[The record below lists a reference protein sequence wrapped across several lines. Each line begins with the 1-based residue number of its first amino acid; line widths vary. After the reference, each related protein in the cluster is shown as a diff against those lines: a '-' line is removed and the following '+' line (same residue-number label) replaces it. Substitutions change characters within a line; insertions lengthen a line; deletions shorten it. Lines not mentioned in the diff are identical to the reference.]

1 MSENLLFIPKKYIND
16 YLHYGYIPELGFH
29 QNFFQKLGFEK
40 ASDSDTEA
48 LFPEGINEDLL
59 IKRGIQILDSIFDEL
74 LNGLENEMHLIP
86 FSGGLDSRL
95 IIAAIRERVP
105 EKNIQTVTFGS
116 PGSFDYEIPKQISK
130 KLNLNSNFINCLNLD
145 FSLENLIKASLNGG
159 RWTSTPDMYINQLS
173 LFYPQNINRWTGFF
187 GGEIAGY
194 YSKVNLGNLDKNYIK
209 FSEYQRRSKNF
220 TLTQKNFSPHK
231 SLLKIPFIP
240 EGLTAFEA
248 IYIYNRSAAGALP
261 ILYPNN
267 QTLISP
273 FLHNK
278 WIDFISKVPQEF
290 RNNGILYEKILLEK
304 YPEIMK
310 FPTKNYNGLG
320 LGSHSY
326 SKTIFNFIKLKVNY
340 ERNRIFPSLQ
350 NPPKG
355 INYIYYKEAFKELPS
370 LRNSIEVAC
379 ISLEENNIIDWFS
392 PRKILSDHLN
402 NKNDY
407 SQALLILL
415 GLYVNLK
422 AESIQP
428 YISKHIEL

>member
-1 MSENLLFIPKKYIND
+1 MKENFSAIPNKYIND

-29 QNFFQKLGFEK
+29 RNFFQKLGFEK
-40 ASDSDTEA
+40 GLDKET
-48 LFPEGINEDLL
+48 LFPEDINEDLL
-59 IKRGIQILDSIFDEL
+59 IKRGIQVLDLIFDEL
-74 LNGLENEMHLIP
+74 LIGLENEKHLIP

-95 IIAAIRERVP
+95 IVAAMLDRVP
-105 EKNIQTVTFGS
+105 KKNIQTVTFGS
-116 PGSFDYEIPKQISK
+116 PGSFDFEIPKQISK
-130 KLNLNSNFINCLNLD
+130 KLDLNSNFINCLDLD
-145 FSLENLIKASLNGG
+145 FSVENLIKASLNGG
-159 RWTSTPDMYINQLS
+159 RWSSTPDMYINQLS
-173 LFYPQNINRWTGFF
+173 LSYPQNINRWTGFF

-194 YSKVNLGNLDKNYIK
+194 YAKTNLGTIEDNYIK
-209 FSEYQRRSKNF
+209 FSEYQRRSKNI
-220 TLTQKNFSPHK
+220 TLTQKDFLPHK
-231 SLLKIPFIP
+231 SLLKTPFIP
-240 EGLTAFEA
+240 EGLTEFEA

-267 QTLISP
+267 QILISP

-278 WIDFISKVPQEF
+278 WIDFIIKVPQKF
-290 RNNGILYEKILLEK
+290 RKNGMLYEKILLEK
-304 YPEIMK
+304 YPEFMK
-310 FPTKNYNGLG
+310 LPTKNYNGLG
-320 LGSHSY
+320 LGSHPY
-326 SKTIFNFIKLKVNY
+326 SKTILNLLKLKIKY

-350 NPPKG
+350 NPPVG
-355 INYIYYKEAFKELPS
+355 VNYIHYKEAFKKLPS
-370 LRNSIEVAC
+370 LRKSIEVAC
-379 ISLEENNIIDWFS
+379 VSLEENNIIDWFS